1 MEGVSRPQTESL
13 VWVFYL
19 IIILKN
25 KLINQ
30 TLFIIPLIKYSHLF
44 SSPMDARS
52 HVLNKIRFMGK
63 FYFSEISAAFL
74 KKKVFKNYIQLK

>member
-1 MEGVSRPQTESL
+1 MVRGGGEAVVEGVSRPQTESL

-25 KLINQ
+25 KLMNH

-44 SSPMDARS
+44 SSAIDAWS
-52 HVLNKIRFMGK
+52 QVLDKIRFMRK
-63 FYFSEISAAFL
+63 FCFSETWF
-74 KKKVFKNYIQLK
+74 

>member
-1 MEGVSRPQTESL
+1 MARGGAVVEGVSRPQTESL

-19 IIILKN
+19 ITFLKN

-44 SSPMDARS
+44 SSAMDAWS
-52 HVLNKIRFMGK
+52 QVLDKIRFMGK
-63 FYFSEISAAFL
+63 FYFSETWF
-74 KKKVFKNYIQLK
+74 